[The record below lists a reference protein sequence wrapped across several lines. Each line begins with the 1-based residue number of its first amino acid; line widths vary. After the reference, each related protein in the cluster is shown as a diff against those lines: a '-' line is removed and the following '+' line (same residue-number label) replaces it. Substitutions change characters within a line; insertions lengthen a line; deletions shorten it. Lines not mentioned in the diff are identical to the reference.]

1 MISNSEIRAKARQSL
16 GGLFQNSFLIPVLI
30 VLAAGAIISA
40 LSATVIGSLIASGL
54 VSIGVAAYFLM
65 RVRGGEAN
73 NFACIIDGAK
83 VDIVGNILT
92 GILHSLFI
100 TLWSMLFVIPGI
112 IKACSYSMTFFIKL
126 EHPEYTANQAITESR
141 KMMKG
146 HKMQYFLLQLSFIG
160 WYILGALCLG
170 VGVLWVD
177 AYAQTATAV
186 FYEELKAK
194 TEPKKAPEAEEAAE

>member
-100 TLWSMLFVIPGI
+100 ALWSMLFVIPGI

-194 TEPKKAPEAEEAAE
+194 TEPKEAPKAEEAAE

>member
-1 MISNSEIRAKARQSL
+1 MISNSEIRAKARQNL
-16 GGLFQNSFLIPVLI
+16 GGLFQNTFLIPVLV

-40 LSATVIGSLIASGL
+40 LSATVIGSFIASGL

-73 NFACIIDGAK
+73 NFASIIDGAK

-92 GILHSLFI
+92 GILQSIFI
-100 TLWSMLFVIPGI
+100 TLWSMLFFIPGI
-112 IKACSYSMTFFIKL
+112 IKACSYSMTYFIKL
-126 EHPEYTANQAITESR
+126 DHPEYTANQAITESR
-141 KMMKG
+141 NMMRG
-146 HKMQYFLLQLSFIG
+146 HKMQYFLLKLSFIG
-160 WYILGALCLG
+160 WYILGALCIG

-194 TEPKKAPEAEEAAE
+194 AEPKEAPKAEEAAE